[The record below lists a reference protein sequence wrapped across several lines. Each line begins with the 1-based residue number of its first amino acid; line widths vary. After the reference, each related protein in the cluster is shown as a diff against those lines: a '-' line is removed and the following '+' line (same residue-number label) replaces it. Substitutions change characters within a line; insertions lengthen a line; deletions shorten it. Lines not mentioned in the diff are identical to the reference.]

1 MGGQGFE
8 TTVDAEDDA
17 SRRIAYD
24 PGKSAR
30 KLAVWSVSG
39 EDKKIRVYSTADI
52 ASLAV
57 YDIKT
62 G

>member
-1 MGGQGFE
+1 MYC
-8 TTVDAEDDA
+8 EDRVLVKRYCHA
-17 SRRIAYD
+17 TGRS
-24 PGKSAR
+24 GR

-39 EDKKIRVYSTADI
+39 EDKKIRVYPTADI

-57 YDIKT
+57 YGVKT